1 MALNYLFISFFI
13 LSFLLC
19 VAKALIGIF
28 WPETAFGDAEIFSTA
43 VKNTFDMAKVG
54 FELSIGYTG
63 AFTLWLGL
71 MKVGEEGGV
80 IQKLSKAVS
89 PLFNKL
95 FPDVPKDHPAHGAM
109 MMNISANMLG
119 LDNAATPMGLKAMD
133 ELQKINPEKEK
144 ASNAQIMF
152 LVLNTSGLTIIPLS
166 IMILISEL
174 GKGQINPT
182 EYFIPILVT
191 TFCSTLAGL
200 TAVSFIQKLKLYKY
214 PVVWMYLIGISFSMA
229 GLVLLY
235 SYLAENEQNML
246 TSIFGGG
253 LILTLITWFVWS
265 GYRKKIN
272 VYDTFIE
279 GAKEGFNVAVKII
292 PFLVGILVAIG
303 LFRISGGLDL
313 LNDLFAL
320 IVNEDIAEALP
331 TAFTKPFSGGGAR
344 GMMVE
349 TIGSQ
354 IESFKLLY
362 ETQFPELSPEEI
374 KSMSIKDGMTSIPSR
389 MVAVMQGSTETTFYV
404 LAVYFG
410 SVGIKN
416 TRYAVGAGL
425 FADFIGLIAAIAFTY
440 LFFT

>member
-1 MALNYLFISFFI
+1 MALNYMFIAFFV
-13 LSFLLC
+13 LSFVLC
-19 VAKALIGIF
+19 IIKAAIGIF
-28 WPETAFGDAEIFSTA
+28 WPEMAFGNAEIFSEA

-119 LDNAATPMGLKAMD
+119 LDNAATPMGLKAMK
-133 ELQKINPEKEK
+133 ELQSLNTESEK

-166 IMILISEL
+166 IMVLISEI
-174 GKGQINPT
+174 GQGMINPT

-235 SYLAENEQNML
+235 SYLAENEQNIF

-265 GYRKKIN
+265 GYQKKIN

-279 GAKEGFNVAVKII
+279 GAKEGFGVAIKII

-303 LFRISGGLDL
+303 LFRVSGGLNLLVDAVSFL
-313 LNDLFAL
+313 LNGVGADPQ
-320 IVNEDIAEALP
+320 IAEALP

-349 TIGSQ
+349 TINNQ
-354 IESFKLLY
+354 IALADGDIVK
-362 ETQFPELSPEEI
+362 
-374 KSMSIKDGMTSIPSR
+374 GMTSIPSR

-440 LFFT
+440 LFFS